1 MTDKEIFLILRPHI
15 LRVTGVPEC
24 ILADPNAQA
33 PTGEYASVRPRQG
46 ISERGQAN
54 IYNSNLPGD
63 RVCTEVRSQ
72 IVAQCEVN
80 FYRGEALRRAEL
92 LKECHKL
99 PSVAWDLF
107 KNKIGW
113 GGTEP
118 VNNLTALQASNF
130 EQRAQIV
137 IKLWYETSNIDDV
150 NNILSASAIVEDEK
164 AGTLQTIDVELR

>member
-33 PTGEYASVRPRQG
+33 PIGEYASVRPRQG

-54 IYNSNLPGD
+54 IYNSNLLGD
-63 RVCTEVRSQ
+63 QVRTEVRSQ
-72 IVAQCEVN
+72 IIAQCEVN

-99 PSVAWDLF
+99 PSVTWDLF

-130 EQRAQIV
+130 EQRAQII

-164 AGTLQTIDVELR
+164 ARTLQTIDVELR

>member
-1 MTDKEIFLILRPHI
+1 M
-15 LRVTGVPEC
+15 
-24 ILADPNAQA
+24 
-33 PTGEYASVRPRQG
+33 
-46 ISERGQAN
+46 
-54 IYNSNLPGD
+54 
-63 RVCTEVRSQ
+63 
-72 IVAQCEVN
+72 
-80 FYRGEALRRAEL
+80 

-150 NNILSASAIVEDEK
+150 NNILSASAIVDDEK
-164 AGTLQTIDVELR
+164 ARTLQTIDVELR

>member
-54 IYNSNLPGD
+54 IYTRDIPDNKV
-63 RVCTEVRSQ
+63 RTEVRAQ
-72 IVAQCEVN
+72 IVASCEVN
-80 FYRGEALRRAEL
+80 FYRGRALERAEM
-92 LKECHKL
+92 LKQCHKR
-99 PSVAWDLF
+99 PDVAWDLYRH
-107 KNKIGW
+107 KIGW

-137 IKLWYETSNIDDV
+137 IKLWYEASNIDDV
-150 NNILSASAIVEDEK
+150 NNILSASTIVEDEK